1 MSLTVKNIISGF
13 NRALLINVIWFLFP
27 MLACIAEISRGLGDI
42 NNFLIYKQVFWHT
55 IEQKHLY
62 LSYPLEYND
71 VNHYGPL
78 FSILIAP
85 FALTPIYIGCFLW
98 CLLNVGF
105 LFYAIKQLPLSQK
118 SIRFILFIGVFE
130 LITSV
135 HSVQFNPMLCGMI
148 LLSFIAIEKEKI
160 WLGTFFI
167 VAGTLIKIYSV
178 VGLLFF
184 LFTPHKKK
192 FIYTGIVWLAV
203 LVCLPMLISSP
214 QHIID
219 SYIDWYEVLIEK
231 NGQNI
236 ESSMFAGMQDISVM
250 GMIRRVFGVYHMP
263 NIFVTMPAGIIMLL
277 PLLRFS
283 LWGNPLYRFNYLAL
297 LLIGLVIFS
306 SSAESPTF
314 VIAVIGYLIWHVQQL
329 YKDTFPYKVLL
340 ILMLLLTIFSPT
352 DLFPR
357 FIREQYII
365 RYSLKALPCFV
376 AWLAVVYTLLF
387 SQFKNKLA

>member
-1 MSLTVKNIISGF
+1 F
-13 NRALLINVIWFLFP
+13 ALLPV
-27 MLACIAEISRGLGDI
+27 
-42 NNFLIYKQVFWHT
+42 
-55 IEQKHLY
+55 
-62 LSYPLEYND
+62 
-71 VNHYGPL
+71 
-78 FSILIAP
+78 
-85 FALTPIYIGCFLW
+85 YIGCFLW

-105 LFYAIKQLPLSQK
+105 LFYAIKQLPLSEK
-118 SIRFILFIGVFE
+118 SIQFILLIGVFE

-148 LLSFIAIEKEKI
+148 LLSFTAIEKEKI
-160 WLGTFFI
+160 WLGTLLL

-192 FIYTGIVWLAV
+192 FIYTGVVWLAV

-214 QHIID
+214 QFIID

-250 GMIRRVFGVYHMP
+250 GMIRRIFGYFIMP
-263 NIFVTMPAGIIMLL
+263 NIYVTLPAGILMLL
-277 PLLRFS
+277 PIFRFQ
-283 LWGNPLYRFNYLAL
+283 LWSDLSYRLHYLAL

-314 VIAVIGYLIWHVQQL
+314 VIAVIGYLIWHVQQPS
-329 YKDTFPYKVLL
+329 KDTLPYKILL
-340 ILMLLLTIFSPT
+340 VLMLLLTIFSPT

-357 FIREQYII
+357 FIREQYIL

>member
-1 MSLTVKNIISGF
+1 MLPNTRVPVLT
-13 NRALLINVIWFLFP
+13 VIWFLFP

-62 LSYPLEYND
+62 LYYPSEYAD

-85 FALTPIYIGCFLW
+85 FALMPVFVGCFFW
-98 CLLNVGF
+98 CLLNVAV
-105 LFYAIKQLPLSQK
+105 LFYAIKKLPVT
-118 SIRFILFIGVFE
+118 ILQQRWILLIGVFE
-130 LITSV
+130 LITSI

-148 LLSFIAIEKEKI
+148 ILSFTALEKEDVA
-160 WLGTFFI
+160 LSTFFI

-192 FIYTGIVWLAV
+192 FILYSAMWFVV
-203 LVCLPMLISSP
+203 LFCLPMLISSP
-214 QHIID
+214 SFIIE
-219 SYIDWYEVLIEK
+219 SYKNWLTVLVEK

-236 ESSMFAGMQDISVM
+236 ESSMNAGMQDISVM
-250 GMIRRVFGVYHMP
+250 GMIRRIFGAYQMP
-263 NIFVTMPAGIIMLL
+263 NLYVTLPAGILMLL
-277 PLLRFS
+277 PLLRFNFWQNQS
-283 LWGNPLYRFNYLAL
+283 YRLHYLAI

-306 SSAESPTF
+306 SSAESPTYI
-314 VIAVIGYLIWHVQQL
+314 IAVIGYLIWHVQQPNNNRL
-329 YKDTFPYKVLL
+329 PYKVL
-340 ILMLLLTIFSPT
+340 MGVVLLLTIFSPT

-357 FIREQYII
+357 FIREQYVL
-365 RYSLKALPCFV
+365 RYSLKALPCFI
-376 AWLAVVYTLLF
+376 AWLAVVYTLF
-387 SQFKNKLA
+387 KSQFNKKMA

>member
-1 MSLTVKNIISGF
+1 MVKNIISGN
-13 NRALLINVIWFLFP
+13 NRTLLINVIWFLFP

-62 LSYPLEYND
+62 LSYPLEYSD

-78 FSILIAP
+78 FSVLIAP
-85 FALTPIYIGCFLW
+85 FALLPVYIGCFLW
-98 CLLNVGF
+98 CLLNVGL
-105 LFYAIKQLPLSQK
+105 LFYAIKQLPLPEK
-118 SIRFILFIGVFE
+118 SILFILLIGVFE

-148 LLSFIAIEKEKI
+148 LLSFTAIEKEKI

-167 VAGTLIKIYSV
+167 VVGTLIKIYSV

-192 FIYTGIVWLAV
+192 FIYTGIVWAVV

-214 QHIID
+214 QFIID

-250 GMIRRVFGVYHMP
+250 GMIRRIFGVYDMP
-263 NIFVTMPAGIIMLL
+263 NIYVTMPAGILMLL

-283 LWGNPLYRFNYLAL
+283 LWGNPLYRLIYLAL

-314 VIAVIGYLIWHVQQL
+314 VIAVIGYLIWHVQQP

-340 ILMLLLTIFSPT
+340 VLMLLLTIFSPT
-352 DLFPR
+352 DLFPK
-357 FIREQYII
+357 FIREQYIF

>member
-62 LSYPLEYND
+62 LSYPLDYND

-214 QHIID
+214 QYIID

-357 FIREQYII
+357 FIREQYIV

>member
-1 MSLTVKNIISGF
+1 MVLILKNIISGV
-13 NRALLINVIWFLFP
+13 NRTLFINVIWFLFP
-27 MLACIAEISRGLGDI
+27 MLACIAEMSRGLGDV

-214 QHIID
+214 QYIID

>member
-192 FIYTGIVWLAV
+192 FIYTGIVWIAV

-214 QHIID
+214 QYIID

>member
-214 QHIID
+214 QYIID

>member
-1 MSLTVKNIISGF
+1 MGLSVKNIISGT
-13 NRALLINVIWFLFP
+13 NRTLLINVIWYLFP

-55 IEQKHLY
+55 LEQKHLY
-62 LSYPLEYND
+62 LSYPLEYSD

-78 FSILIAP
+78 FSMLIAP
-85 FALTPIYIGCFLW
+85 FALLPVYIGCFLW

-105 LFYAIKQLPLSQK
+105 LFYAIKQLPLSEK
-118 SIRFILFIGVFE
+118 SIQFILLIGVFE

-148 LLSFIAIEKEKI
+148 LLSFTA
-160 WLGTFFI
+160 
-167 VAGTLIKIYSV
+167 
-178 VGLLFF
+178 LFF

-203 LVCLPMLISSP
+203 LVCFPMLISSP
-214 QHIID
+214 QFIMD

-250 GMIRRVFGVYHMP
+250 GMIRRIFGVYEMP
-263 NIFVTMPAGIIMLL
+263 NLFVTVPAGILMLL

-283 LWGNPLYRFNYLAL
+283 LWSNPLYRLNYLAL

-314 VIAVIGYLIWHVQQL
+314 VIAVIGYLIWHVQQS

-340 ILMLLLTIFSPT
+340 VLMLLLTIFSPT

-357 FIREQYII
+357 FIREQYIL

-376 AWLAVVYTLLF
+376 AWLAVAYTLLF

>member
-1 MSLTVKNIISGF
+1 MDLSVKNIISGA
-13 NRALLINVIWFLFP
+13 NRTLLINVIWFLFP
-27 MLACIAEISRGLGDI
+27 MLACIAEMSRGLGDI

-62 LSYPLEYND
+62 LSYPLEYSD

-85 FALTPIYIGCFLW
+85 FALLPVYIGCFLW

-105 LFYAIKQLPLSQK
+105 LFYAIKQLPLSEK
-118 SIRFILFIGVFE
+118 SIQFILLIGVFE

-148 LLSFIAIEKEKI
+148 LLSFTAIEKEKI

-167 VAGTLIKIYSV
+167 VVGALIKIYSI

-214 QHIID
+214 QFIID

-250 GMIRRVFGVYHMP
+250 GMIRRIFGYFTMP
-263 NIFVTMPAGIIMLL
+263 NIYVTLPAGILMLL
-277 PLLRFS
+277 PIFRFQ
-283 LWGNPLYRFNYLAL
+283 LWSDLTYRLHYLAL

-314 VIAVIGYLIWHVQQL
+314 VIAVVGYLIWHIQQPSKNTL
-329 YKDTFPYKVLL
+329 PYKILLVL
-340 ILMLLLTIFSPT
+340 ILLLTIFSPT

-357 FIREQYII
+357 FIREQYIL

>member
-1 MSLTVKNIISGF
+1 
-13 NRALLINVIWFLFP
+13 

-62 LSYPLEYND
+62 LSYPLDYND

-214 QHIID
+214 QYIID

-357 FIREQYII
+357 FIREQYIV

>member
-192 FIYTGIVWLAV
+192 FIYTGIVWAVV

-214 QHIID
+214 QFIID

-250 GMIRRVFGVYHMP
+250 GMIRRIFGVYDMP
-263 NIFVTMPAGIIMLL
+263 NIYVTMPAGILMLL

-283 LWGNPLYRFNYLAL
+283 LWGNPLYRLIYLAL

-314 VIAVIGYLIWHVQQL
+314 VIAVIGYLIWHVQQP

-340 ILMLLLTIFSPT
+340 VLMLLLTIFSPT
-352 DLFPR
+352 DLFPK
-357 FIREQYII
+357 FIREQYIL
-365 RYSLKALPCFV
+365 RYSLKVLPCFV